1 MNSPRPIS
9 AQAAQE
15 HRESGACPRPRWKIC
30 RNALG
35 VMANWGWVRLLLLC
49 VTDNLHGGPS
59 VSIPLPHQVLDD
71 GERGET
77 PTSLQTGRTGQWP
90 ALPSGGHE
98 IGPPPINSPNL
109 ISRLVSYQPLS
120 TWTAD
125 DEDNGTRSRWW
136 GVVQFNWAGWWA
148 SPVYKDAKT
157 RIERAWSDLW
167 RAGRGEVFFAV
178 AETWFGGSL
187 KFKSSGEQLL
197 AIFGGWVGD
206 DLAGLA
212 GGSIYREQERRPGI
226 LTVTRGDQRK
236 KKSTGARESVA
247 SIVAVTP
254 TSHEEAQ
261 GFTVMRWR
269 A

>member
-1 MNSPRPIS
+1 
-9 AQAAQE
+9 
-15 HRESGACPRPRWKIC
+15 
-30 RNALG
+30 
-35 VMANWGWVRLLLLC
+35 
-49 VTDNLHGGPS
+49 
-59 VSIPLPHQVLDD
+59 
-71 GERGET
+71 
-77 PTSLQTGRTGQWP
+77 
-90 ALPSGGHE
+90 
-98 IGPPPINSPNL
+98 
-109 ISRLVSYQPLS
+109 
-120 TWTAD
+120 
-125 DEDNGTRSRWW
+125 
-136 GVVQFNWAGWWA
+136 
-148 SPVYKDAKT
+148 
-157 RIERAWSDLW
+157 
-167 RAGRGEVFFAV
+167 
-178 AETWFGGSL
+178 L